1 MTHIDQS
8 YISQLL
14 TAMEGETFLEKR
26 GEGKDVGWQDFF
38 VFVLFRL
45 GRGGRDIQVIRV
57 PPPPPVRTEAQITYN
72 KRNVQESQTMKLL
85 WELYCFCDDGTC
97 RKTRNT
103 SLGGGERIET
113 QRKDVFRATHF
124 KRKSGFC
131 ILWQLVL
138 PKFSDNSSLYDWRR
152 LNNNIGHFQA

>member
-45 GRGGRDIQVIRV
+45 GGGGRDIQVIRSPH
-57 PPPPPVRTEAQITYN
+57 PPCTYRGTDHVQQKKRTRKPNYEAPMRT
-72 KRNVQESQTMKLL
+72 VLL
-85 WELYCFCDDGTC
+85 L
-97 RKTRNT
+97 
-103 SLGGGERIET
+103 
-113 QRKDVFRATHF
+113 
-124 KRKSGFC
+124 
-131 ILWQLVL
+131 
-138 PKFSDNSSLYDWRR
+138 
-152 LNNNIGHFQA
+152 